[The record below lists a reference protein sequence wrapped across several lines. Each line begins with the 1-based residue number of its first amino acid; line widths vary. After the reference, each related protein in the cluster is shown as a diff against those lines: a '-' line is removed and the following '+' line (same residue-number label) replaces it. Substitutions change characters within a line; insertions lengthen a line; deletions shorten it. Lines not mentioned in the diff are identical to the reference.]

1 MLYIDTIKIPTEQVI
16 NFKRTGHEIKEIVV
30 ETAYFRESIT
40 EHNKQSYVL
49 SLQGLLQADRD
60 VLYKLLGKKYV
71 ENVKVSF
78 SSSVEGYIKKSD
90 RQLWAMLYVNFPGL
104 SDNLDTSINR
114 YSMEIPFYE
123 YVKPAEMI

>member
-60 VLYKLLGKKYV
+60 ALYKLLGKKYV

-78 SSSVEGYIKKSD
+78 SSSIEALVSSYSC
-90 RQLWAMLYVNFPGL
+90 
-104 SDNLDTSINR
+104 DTTSFQF
-114 YSMEIPFYE
+114 E
-123 YVKPAEMI
+123 